1 MVVVSLQI
9 FVDQKEVVWIGRI
22 ACSSTPSLSPYLF
35 TTHSTTYMITISSIS
50 SCVFLTTIL
59 SLPLFSYAG
68 VSISYITTSVGTTCS
83 NVCLAHGLKC
93 YDNLIEEMSCS
104 YAARQV
110 CKHSLTDTSGNYHC
124 DKGGCYVGC
133 ADSVYASRGTQY
145 WTCNTQPIC
154 HVTSSTSGDYHNYL
168 QVCPCALTTDDDSTE
183 NTSVHLLAWQI
194 MGLLFFFSCCALG
207 AVQLIA
213 ILFPDLFPSK

>member
-1 MVVVSLQI
+1 
-9 FVDQKEVVWIGRI
+9 
-22 ACSSTPSLSPYLF
+22 
-35 TTHSTTYMITISSIS
+35 MITVSSIS

-59 SLPLFSYAG
+59 SFPLSSYAG
-68 VSISYITTSVGTTCS
+68 VLITHVTTYVGATCS
-83 NVCLAHGLKC
+83 NVCLSHGLKC
-93 YDNLIEEMSCS
+93 YDNIIQEMSCS
-104 YAARQV
+104 SAAKQV
-110 CKHSLTDTSGNYHC
+110 CSSSSLSDASGTYHC

-133 ADSVYASRGTQY
+133 GESVYASRGTQY

-154 HVTSSTSGDYHNYL
+154 HVAADNAGDYHNYL
-168 QVCPCALTTDDDSTE
+168 QVCPCAQDIDDSE
-183 NTSVHLLAWQI
+183 DATSIHLLAWQI